1 VADPESTHH
10 AECWRDHH
18 ACAVAEVE
26 RLAEA
31 LEDKPPPADAVL
43 LAKANRMLHERCEAL
58 ESEVE
63 RLRAAI
69 LSRGS
74 VRPPGLVMTRETT
87 MEWEDEWLR
96 TGGAGQDNK
105 QRGGEE

>member
-1 VADPESTHH
+1 MADPESTHH

-18 ACAVAEVE
+18 ACAVV
-26 RLAEA
+26 R
-31 LEDKPPPADAVL
+31 V
-43 LAKANRMLHERCEAL
+43 EAL

-87 MEWEDEWLR
+87 MEWADEWLR

-105 QRGGEE
+105 QRGGGEE